1 MKGARTAALTAL
13 LQVQENEG
21 YSNLVIDKVIR
32 QASLDPRD
40 AALATTIFYGV
51 LERRIALVSFLLKYA
66 ISCVWLCTRSA
77 IWKKFRLRRR

>member
-51 LERRIALVSFLLKYA
+51 LERRIALDYWIA
-66 ISCVWLCTRSA
+66 
-77 IWKKFRLRRR
+77 KFSKIPVTYPAAFS